1 MNTLLEIK
9 DFTENSEVAPV
20 IKKARDL
27 RNKSEFKVSD
37 IVDDQGNQYV
47 DLVQEGGGVLGI
59 ALLGYTYVLEEAGIR
74 FFDLAGTSAGSI
86 NTILFASL
94 GNIREKKTTRI
105 LGYLKDQ
112 NMFDFV
118 DGDEKVKNLAQ
129 RLVDKK
135 YNGII
140 FRILWNI
147 CRIKNNLTQNMGFNP
162 GKTFETWIENIL
174 EENGVTNL
182 EELNNLRK
190 NLPELKKADGTKAEY
205 KKAEIAVIAADVTT
219 KSKVRFPKMAHLYW
233 HNINKVHPSKFVR
246 ASMSI
251 PFFFEPFKVDNIPG
265 HGLSNAPEWYENVR
279 YKGKVP
285 DKVKFVD
292 GGLIS
297 NFPINVFH
305 VSHRVPYKPTFG
317 VRLSAYRDSP
327 ADTDK
332 LSGFL
337 GGMLSTMRQ
346 LHDLDF
352 LLKHDDYK
360 WLICNI
366 DADKQYNW
374 LDFNMKDS
382 DKIGLFNLG
391 ARKALEFIEGFRW
404 EEYKNLRRSML

>member
-1 MNTLLEIK
+1 MNTRLEIK
-9 DFTENSEVAPV
+9 DFTDNSEVSPV
-20 IKKARDL
+20 IKKARDFK
-27 RNKSEFKVSD
+27 NNPEFKVSD
-37 IVDDQGNQYV
+37 IVDGQGNQYV

-94 GNIREKKTTRI
+94 GNINEKKTTKI

-118 DGDEKVKNLAQ
+118 DGDEKIKNLTQ

-135 YNGII
+135 YNGILC
-140 FRILWNI
+140 RILWNI
-147 CRIKNNLTQNMGFNP
+147 LRIKNNLTQNMGFNP

-174 EENGVTNL
+174 KENGVSSL

-190 NLPELKKADGTKAEY
+190 NLPELKKADGTRAEY
-205 KKAEIAVIAADVTT
+205 IKADIAVITADVTT
-219 KSKVRFPKMAHLYW
+219 KSKVRFPKMAPLYW
-233 HNINKVHPSKFVR
+233 HDINNIQPSKFVR

-251 PFFFEPFKVDNIPG
+251 PFFFEPFEVDDIPR
-265 HGLSNAPEWYENVR
+265 HGETNVPEWYENVR

-327 ADTDK
+327 ADTNN
-332 LSGFL
+332 LPGFL

-374 LDFNMKDS
+374 LDFKLKDS

-391 ARKALEFIEGFRW
+391 AHKALEFIEGFRW
-404 EEYKNLRRSML
+404 DEYKELRRSML